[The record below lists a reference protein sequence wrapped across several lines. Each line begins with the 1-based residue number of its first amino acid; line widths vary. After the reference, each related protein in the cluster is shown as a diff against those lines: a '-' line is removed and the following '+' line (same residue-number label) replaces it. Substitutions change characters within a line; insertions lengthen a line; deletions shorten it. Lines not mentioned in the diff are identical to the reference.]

1 MLITFVLFIIHS
13 QKRDLI
19 WKRSVR
25 GLTLLYVDVLWNSP
39 YFNFFFLFFIYIY
52 IFFFL
57 LFMFLFMVVLSSSLV
72 LSLSNF
78 YSSLFFSFSSSLS
91 IFMFPSDL
99 GNNPIVLCRKLTA
112 FSFSFL
118 SLLFISDFLKTFTNF
133 TNDSQYI
140 IYWNENKIKITKITN
155 HQLDMS
161 FRV

>member
-1 MLITFVLFIIHS
+1 
-13 QKRDLI
+13 
-19 WKRSVR
+19 
-25 GLTLLYVDVLWNSP
+25 
-39 YFNFFFLFFIYIY
+39 
-52 IFFFL
+52 
-57 LFMFLFMVVLSSSLV
+57 
-72 LSLSNF
+72 
-78 YSSLFFSFSSSLS
+78 
-91 IFMFPSDL
+91 MFPSDL